1 MLLLAPRPW
10 VTVSSACRQTPLRP
24 LVATQ
29 LAAVMTVMGS
39 MKTPEQVVPPL
50 STCTRYGSLTTEEG
64 GTYTGEPGRVGRRG
78 GRGDKFLGSR

>member
-1 MLLLAPRPW
+1 
-10 VTVSSACRQTPLRP
+10 
-24 LVATQ
+24 
-29 LAAVMTVMGS
+29 MTVMGS